1 MDVEIY
7 LDNSATTPVAPE
19 VQKVLQETISQYY
32 ANPSSL
38 HNLGG
43 QAEKL
48 LTKAREVIA
57 QAMEVSP
64 GEIVFTSGGTESNNL
79 AIKGIAFQYRS
90 RGKHLITT
98 QIEHSAVYEVFQS
111 LERDF
116 GFKVTYL
123 PVNRQGVVEVEE
135 VSRALRDD
143 TILVSVMHVNNE
155 LGSVQPIEQIGQI
168 LKNRPKTFFHVDQV
182 QGFGKVPLHIKRAGI
197 DLLSVSGHKIHAPKG
212 TGLLYVREGIT
223 LYPLFHGGGQEK
235 GRRSGTENVPG
246 IVALAKAVRLMKER
260 EEENREHL
268 WQLRRQLIAGLEQM
282 EGVAINTPLDENLAA
297 PHILN
302 LSCPGIKPE
311 VLVHALEEKGIY
323 VSTTSACTSKE
334 LKPSRTLEAIGLEEE
349 RLHSAIRISTS
360 IYTTADDIRR
370 LLETLR
376 QILPQ
381 LKAVMRK

>member
-135 VSRALRDD
+135 VIRALRDD